1 MKTITYRLTLEEPLL
16 VTALDG
22 DPNSAV
28 SYDYIPGSVLR
39 GVLIGLTMRAN
50 DLTELDAADE
60 TTRRRFFSHQTRF
73 LNAYPVLCNKRSL
86 PSPHTWVQ
94 DKYAQ
99 GADKNKI
106 TDQVFIYKDECEE
119 DSPKKRKL
127 KALRGR
133 LVTFEA
139 QGKVAI
145 ADMQRTISVH
155 VQRDRRYGR
164 SRGEDQ
170 GTIYRYEALS
180 AGQVFEAAILCE
192 DDADA
197 DDFKRLLEAHKT
209 VSMGGARSAGYGRV
223 AIGDAQKHDAWHETG
238 EAPQRGEQIV
248 ITLLSDAVLRNGH
261 GQHAADLES
270 LCSALGITPD
280 QVCKAYLARGAVGGF
295 NRKWGLPLPQMPTLS
310 MGSVLVLKKDTPLD
324 LNLAE
329 RGIGERRNEGFG
341 RIAIGWQR
349 PERAALMSAE
359 GEPTASVSEIKLNDA
374 SERLWRLMKKRIQ
387 RQETERDALSEAR
400 TLRLSVT
407 ALPKSQI
414 NRLRQ
419 IVLSV
424 RLKPQSSLKS
434 AIEEFLK
441 DISDKRA
448 DKHFERAR
456 VDGKPMKKWLMDTAK
471 ENPDALILIDA
482 VLERAIK
489 EAGK

>member
-1 MKTITYRLTLEEPLL
+1 MKIITYRLTLEEPLL

-39 GVLIGLTMRAN
+39 GALIGLTMRDAG
-50 DLTELDAADE
+50 LSELDAADE
-60 TTRRRFFSHQTRF
+60 TTRRCFFSNQTRF
-73 LNAYPVLCNKRSL
+73 LNAYPVLEGKRSL
-86 PSPHTWVQ
+86 PSPHTWMQ

-99 GADKNKI
+99 GAEKGKI
-106 TDQVFIYKDECEE
+106 TDQVFTHGDKREE
-119 DSPKKRKL
+119 DSQEKRKP
-127 KALRGR
+127 KAMRGKFVAFDAQNV
-133 LVTFEA
+133 LVAELE
-139 QGKVAI
+139 
-145 ADMQRTISVH
+145 RTISVH

-170 GTIYRYEALS
+170 GTIYRYEALA
-180 AGQVFEAAILCE
+180 AGQVFEAVILCE
-192 DDADA
+192 HDADA
-197 DDFKRLLEAHKT
+197 DYFKGLLEKYKT
-209 VSMGGARSAGYGRV
+209 ISMGGARSAGYGRV
-223 AIGDAQKHDAWHETG
+223 AIGEVQQHDAWHETG
-238 EAPQRGEQIV
+238 EAPERGAPIV
-248 ITLLSDAVLRNGH
+248 ITLLSDAILRNEH
-261 GQHAADLES
+261 GQHATDLQA
-270 LCSALGITPD
+270 LCSALGITTE

-295 NRKWGLPLPQMPTLS
+295 NRKWNLPLPQMPTLS

-341 RIAIGWQR
+341 RVAIGWQR
-349 PERAALMSAE
+349 PERAALMSAKH
-359 GEPTASVSEIKLNDA
+359 EPTVSVSESKLSGA
-374 SERLWRLMKKRIQ
+374 SERLWQLMAKRIQ
-387 RQETERDALSEAR
+387 RQETERVALSDAR
-400 TLRLSVT
+400 ALRLSVT

-424 RLKPQSSLKS
+424 RLKPDGSLQDK
-434 AIEEFLK
+434 IKKFFD
-441 DISDKRA
+441 DISGKRA

>member
-39 GVLIGLTMRAN
+39 GVLIGLTMRAD

-86 PSPHTWVQ
+86 PSPHTWMQ

-99 GADKNKI
+99 GAEKDKI
-106 TDQVFIYKDECEE
+106 TDQIFKQAESSENKGK
-119 DSPKKRKL
+119 PKAMRDKFV
-127 KALRGR
+127 AFG
-133 LVTFEA
+133 A
-139 QGKVAI
+139 QGKVAV

-155 VQRDRRYGR
+155 VQRDRHYGR

-192 DDADA
+192 NDADA
-197 DDFKRLLEAHKT
+197 DHFAQLLKANKT

-223 AIGDAQKHDAWHETG
+223 AIGDVQKHDAWHETG

-270 LCSALGITPD
+270 LCSALGITTE

-310 MGSVLVLKKDTPLD
+310 MGSVLVLKKDIPLD

-349 PERAALMSAE
+349 PERAVLMSAKH
-359 GEPTASVSEIKLNDA
+359 EPTVSVSEIKPNGA
-374 SERLWRLMKKRIQ
+374 SERLWRLMEKRIQ
-387 RQETERDALSEAR
+387 RQETERDMLSKAR
-400 TLRLSVT
+400 TLPMSVT

-424 RLKPQSSLKS
+424 RLKPHSSLKS

-441 DISDKRA
+441 DISGKRA

-456 VDGKPMKKWLMDTAK
+456 VDGKPMKKWLMETAEK
-471 ENPDALILIDA
+471 NPDALILIDA

>member
-1 MKTITYRLTLEEPLL
+1 MKIITYRLTLEEPLL

-39 GVLIGLTMRAN
+39 GVLIGLTMRAD

-86 PSPHTWVQ
+86 PSPHTWMQ

-99 GADKNKI
+99 GAEKDKI
-106 TDQVFIYKDECEE
+106 TDQIFKQAESSENKGKPKAMRDEFI
-119 DSPKKRKL
+119 
-127 KALRGR
+127 A
-133 LVTFEA
+133 FEA
-139 QGKVAI
+139 QDKVTI
-145 ADMQRTISVH
+145 AKLERTISVH

-192 DDADA
+192 NDADA
-197 DDFKRLLEAHKT
+197 DHFAQLLRANKT

-223 AIGDAQKHDAWHETG
+223 AIGDVQKRDTWHETG
-238 EAPQRGEQIV
+238 EAPQGGEQIV

-349 PERAALMSAE
+349 PERAALMSAK

-374 SERLWRLMKKRIQ
+374 SERLWQLMAKRIQ
-387 RQETERDALSEAR
+387 RQETERVALSDAR
-400 TLRLSVT
+400 ALRLSVT

-424 RLKPQSSLKS
+424 RLKPDGSLQDK
-434 AIEEFLK
+434 IKKFFD
-441 DISDKRA
+441 DISGKRA

-456 VDGKPMKKWLMDTAK
+456 VGNTPMKKWLMETAEK
-471 ENPDALILIDA
+471 NPNALILIDA